1 MRSNSMDYTK
11 GGWKVTETPYARV
24 VTDDGV
30 GIANYYDSDFTK
42 RPRFWQ
48 AKVNATL
55 GAAAPEMYEAL
66 KDIIEQAEKTH
77 LPIGADLADSIR
89 VFGKQAIAK
98 AEGKG

>member
-1 MRSNSMDYTK
+1 MKYTK
-11 GGWKVTETPYARV
+11 GDWKLRRHGLYQEVYVDTPE
-24 VTDDGV
+24 
-30 GIANYYDSDFTK
+30 K
-42 RPRFWQ
+42 PRSKQ
-48 AKVNATL
+48 YTICVDIGRDENAHL
-55 GAAAPEMYEAL
+55 LVAAADMYEAL